1 MVHSCKLNNLEGKF
15 EIGLFQ
21 KKLLSSLAT
30 ARDFVCV
37 SGFVSQ
43 TDLFCFF
50 SLPPPPP
57 FFAVFQ
63 SKQLGHVTMT

>member
-1 MVHSCKLNNLEGKF
+1 MK
-15 EIGLFQ
+15 IGSFR
-21 KKLLSSLAT
+21 KKLLS

-43 TDLFCFF
+43 TDLFVSFLSF
-50 SLPPPPP
+50 PPTP